1 MMMNNAVIGLGQGY
15 QPVCGFNYG
24 AGQYSRVR
32 RAFWF
37 LVKAVACWCLLV
49 VVLGEIFAPQVVRL
63 FPDAEPKVRELAAVI
78 LRFQCAAFFVN
89 CWVVP
94 SNMTQ
99 QTMGW
104 MVSAS
109 LLAMARQGLF
119 LIPMVLLL
127 PRLFGLTGLEL
138 AQPVSDVCTFFLA
151 IPLQARVLRH
161 LSQPD
166 KPLPQGPAF

>member
-1 MMMNNAVIGLGQGY
+1 M
-15 QPVCGFNYG
+15 
-24 AGQYSRVR
+24 
-32 RAFWF
+32 
-37 LVKAVACWCLLV
+37 
-49 VVLGEIFAPQVVRL
+49 
-63 FPDAEPKVRELAAVI
+63 I